1 MTGKKLMQAKRF
13 GKNVNGRITTKIR
26 LNMWD
31 ANIAPLD
38 ALMLV
43 GSLPDLGKWFDWI
56 PSPPR

>member
-1 MTGKKLMQAKRF
+1 MQAKRF